1 MPISDVK
8 YEAAR
13 DEPEPL
19 DCYLQHAQEY
29 QTTSKVPKSF
39 WNIFGRSLV
48 LVGSYFILS
57 VGLTYFQQW
66 FLKDH
71 GFHYPLSV
79 VMCHLLV
86 KYFLSAFIR
95 NVKSYKRGQQQVRL
109 PWQSI
114 LSALAPPGIASG
126 LDVGFSNWALS
137 IITLSLY
144 TMTKSTSIIF
154 ILGFSLVFNLE
165 KKSWSL
171 VGVVIMIS
179 GGLLMFTYKST
190 QFVIAGFIL
199 CLLASFASGLRW
211 TMSQLIMQKSKL
223 GVKNP
228 VDMMYYMQPW
238 MLIAIFPIALWFEG
252 EKMFDNIQK
261 VDWNQPHQILWTTT
275 AVFIGAILA
284 FNMEIMEFMVVTY
297 TSSLTLAILGILK
310 EICILVLAFEFKGDQ
325 ISRIN
330 FFGLLLCLGGI
341 VLHVMQKILTNKK
354 EIQENLEL
362 HSNSMTT
369 VGSVEE
375 DMDTNMPLLTE
386 RSTSLTNLL
395 NSNFS
400 TDEDDDKEK
409 DDSSEVL
416 FNILQR
422 REP

>member
-1 MPISDVK
+1 
-8 YEAAR
+8 
-13 DEPEPL
+13 
-19 DCYLQHAQEY
+19 
-29 QTTSKVPKSF
+29 
-39 WNIFGRSLV
+39 
-48 LVGSYFILS
+48 
-57 VGLTYFQQW
+57 
-66 FLKDH
+66 
-71 GFHYPLSV
+71 
-79 VMCHLLV
+79 MCHLLV
-86 KYFLSAFIR
+86 KLFLSAFIR

-109 PWQSI
+109 SWQSI

-137 IITLSLY
+137 IISLSLY

-179 GGLLMFTYKST
+179 SGLIMFTYKST
-190 QFVIAGFIL
+190 QFVVAGFIL

-211 TMSQLIMQKSKL
+211 TMAQLIMQKSKL
-223 GVKNP
+223 GIKSP
-228 VDMMYYMQPW
+228 IDMMYYMQSW
-238 MLIAIFPIALWFEG
+238 MLLAIFPMALWFESQ
-252 EKMFDNIQK
+252 EMFYNIQK
-261 VDWNQPHQILWTTT
+261 IDWSQPHQVLWTIT

-284 FNMEIMEFMVVTY
+284 FNMEVMEFMVVTY

-310 EICILVLAFEFKGDQ
+310 EICILVLAFAFKGDQ

-400 TDEDDDKEK
+400 TDDDDDKDK

>member
-1 MPISDVK
+1 
-8 YEAAR
+8 
-13 DEPEPL
+13 
-19 DCYLQHAQEY
+19 
-29 QTTSKVPKSF
+29 
-39 WNIFGRSLV
+39 
-48 LVGSYFILS
+48 
-57 VGLTYFQQW
+57 
-66 FLKDH
+66 
-71 GFHYPLSV
+71 
-79 VMCHLLV
+79 
-86 KYFLSAFIR
+86 
-95 NVKSYKRGQQQVRL
+95 
-109 PWQSI
+109 
-114 LSALAPPGIASG
+114 
-126 LDVGFSNWALS
+126 
-137 IITLSLY
+137 
-144 TMTKSTSIIF
+144 MTKSTSIIF

-179 GGLLMFTYKST
+179 SGLIMFTYKST
-190 QFVIAGFIL
+190 QFVVAGFIL

-211 TMSQLIMQKSKL
+211 TMAQLIMQKSKL
-223 GVKNP
+223 GIKSP
-228 VDMMYYMQPW
+228 IDMMYYMQSW
-238 MLIAIFPIALWFEG
+238 MLLAIFPMALWFESQ
-252 EKMFDNIQK
+252 EMFYNIQK
-261 VDWNQPHQILWTTT
+261 IDWSQPHQVLWTIT

-284 FNMEIMEFMVVTY
+284 FNMEVMEFMVVTY

-310 EICILVLAFEFKGDQ
+310 EICILVLAFAFKGDQ

-400 TDEDDDKEK
+400 TDDDDDKDK

-422 REP
+422 REPFGFNFILHVGTVTPISGPRALRTEPLLLVKTLRFQGCLAKGLFLATENPNPRPLESMLAE